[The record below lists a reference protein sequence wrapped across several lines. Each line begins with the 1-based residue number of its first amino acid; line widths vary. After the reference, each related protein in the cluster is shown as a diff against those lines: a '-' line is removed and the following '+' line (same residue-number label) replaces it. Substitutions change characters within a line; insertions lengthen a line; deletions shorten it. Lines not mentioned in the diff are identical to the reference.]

1 MMQQNPEST
10 IPVIKREINLVID
23 EEALKIEAKE
33 FLAVDGKAIRAQN
46 CEKIELLC
54 QRFALRRMPYIEPD
68 FRYSGYAGNFSC
80 ELEFIDIIV
89 KAHGNTMNVAKQ
101 WATKALIQQLDTLKC
116 GICKKSPGEYYLER
130 TFSSFQS
137 IDQMNLYFIKN
148 MCMCEWIRCRP
159 AVTLSIDKRYRH
171 VPKELMD
178 RENRVPWHA
187 SRNCLVVKQ
196 LFRTP
201 VSMCING
208 TRIVG
213 VRDRSFYPNLSSKIG
228 DITRENAFMLDGV
241 EVVLPVLEDGE
252 VVVKDEDALL
262 YAEGIPGSWFN
273 CGIINSIYKERLSD
287 VRLLL
292 RNAGVKDGIVTGQM
306 PFKKSYDRIAIM
318 SAQLYTF
325 IITECRVCK
334 HHVFERD
341 CNGVMGTIRPDCG
354 NIDCVIKKNRTSML
368 AAMVTSFLRE
378 IRISL
383 EAKRAGDRVGRFSG
397 PRGIKRGAALL
408 GAILPDAMSMNVEN
422 PIEQNVDVYNRVPRA
437 SILTVDVD
445 THFIKVLLFT
455 ILGTLAFLSA
465 CACYLCFWCRRR
477 DSIRGRAGTLVENV
491 VENVNER
498 VEMRSHRAVELSR
511 GLNELLE
518 SITEQELESPEIDS
532 DIETETCV
540 IEKLYYEK
548 VDCIV
553 DARIINKKWE
563 ATITQAKVKREADGR
578 ICKVMLSD
586 IQQWI
591 FDLIQTGKLDKYL
604 EERDLTRHVVWTSQ
618 GLAFSYAPVQEVMSS
633 VCLDDISID
642 SDWDVVHYEYVIIES
657 DDEQNQSVSENDVT
671 VVEEEEFEVSSRT
684 EEGNKSKRF
693 NEFQDFTQFD
703 VGHDDSIHAALDDL
717 EEMLKGN
724 GNVITRSAVSP
735 PIPSEN
741 ETENAVIEEEE
752 VTRPRRI
759 RSSRL
764 STQLGLGL
772 IGVLFCICTITNGA
786 NALFCGDEE
795 DEVKNLRL
803 EMTTTRRINM
813 KRGEHIEELEKVIA
827 DFKEKVVGYKNTI
840 QGLRQ
845 EEQTHQIELMSCLDH
860 LDSGSIEEVKKQIR
874 WDKLI
879 STPTYGSYWK
889 LNTLGVWLV
898 IIASFCIV
906 ISLVSITCVYY
917 HRRRYTEGKKNAY
930 GAGEMA
936 QELVENF
943 YKKSEMP
950 DYAEHNDLD
959 YQV

>member
-1 MMQQNPEST
+1 MQQNPEST
-10 IPVIKREINLVID
+10 IPVIKREINLIID
-23 EEALKIEAKE
+23 EDALKTMAKE
-33 FLAVDGKAIRAQN
+33 FLAVDENAIRAQN

-130 TFSSFQS
+130 TFNSFQS
-137 IDQMNLYFIKN
+137 VDQMNLYFMKN

-159 AVTLSIDKRYRH
+159 AVMLSIDKRYRQ
-171 VPKELMD
+171 VPRELMD

-196 LFRTP
+196 MFCTP

-213 VRDRSFYPNLSSKIG
+213 VRDRSFYPNFNSKIG
-228 DITRENAFMLDGV
+228 DITKENAFRLDGV
-241 EVVLPVLEDGE
+241 EVFLPILEDGE

-273 CGIINSIYKERLSD
+273 CGIINSIYKERLND

-306 PFKKSYDRIAIM
+306 PFKKSYDRVAIM
-318 SAQLYTF
+318 SAQLFTF
-325 IITECRVCK
+325 IVTECRVCK

-368 AAMVTSFLRE
+368 AAMISSLLRE
-378 IRISL
+378 IRLSL
-383 EAKRAGDRVGRFSG
+383 EAKRVVERVGRFSG
-397 PRGIKRGAALL
+397 PRGFKRGAAIL

-445 THFIKVLLFT
+445 THFIKILLFT

-465 CACYLCFWCRRR
+465 CACYLCFWCRSR
-477 DSIRGRAGTLVENV
+477 DRIRGRAGTLMENV

-498 VEMRSHRAVELSR
+498 VESRSLRAVELSR

-518 SITEQELESPEIDS
+518 SITEEEIERPEIES
-532 DIETETCV
+532 EVETVSCV

-553 DARIINKKWE
+553 DARIINNKWE
-563 ATITQAKVKREADGR
+563 ATVTQAKVRRGVDGR
-578 ICKVMLSD
+578 ICTVLLSD

-618 GLAFSYAPVQEVMSS
+618 GLAFSYSPVKEVISS

-642 SDWDVVHYEYVIIES
+642 SDWDVVHYEYIIVES
-657 DDEQNQSVSENDVT
+657 EDEQNQSVSENDIT

-684 EEGNKSKRF
+684 EEENKDEGI
-693 NEFQDFTQFD
+693 NVFQDFTQFD
-703 VGHDDSIHAALDDL
+703 IHNDSILETLDGL

-724 GNVITRSAVSP
+724 GNVMNRSIVSP
-735 PIPSEN
+735 PIP
-741 ETENAVIEEEE
+741 TEDEIEINTVIEEEE
-752 VTRPRRI
+752 VTKPRRI

-764 STQLGLGL
+764 GTQMGLGL
-772 IGVLFCICTITNGA
+772 IGVLFCVCTITNGA

-803 EMTTTRRINM
+803 EVVTSRRINM
-813 KRGEHIEELEKVIA
+813 KRGETIEELKKNIA
-827 DFKEKVVGYKNTI
+827 DFKDKVVEYKDI
-840 QGLRQ
+840 IKGLRQ

-879 STPTYGSYWK
+879 SSPTYGSYWK

-898 IIASFCIV
+898 IIASFCTV
-906 ISLVSITCVYY
+906 MTLVSITCVYY
-917 HRRRYTEGKKNAY
+917 HRKRYTEGKKNAY

-950 DYAEHNDLD
+950 DYAEEGDLE